1 MVGILVAA
9 VLAALTFAVCTSLEL
24 PVVVGIVF
32 AVIVLLGSL
41 PMLGGRFGL
50 RDL

>member
-1 MVGILVAA
+1 MAA
-9 VLAALTFAVCTSLEL
+9 VLAALTFALCSALGL

-32 AVIVLLGSL
+32 AVIVLVASVPTLGT
-41 PMLGGRFGL
+41 RFGI